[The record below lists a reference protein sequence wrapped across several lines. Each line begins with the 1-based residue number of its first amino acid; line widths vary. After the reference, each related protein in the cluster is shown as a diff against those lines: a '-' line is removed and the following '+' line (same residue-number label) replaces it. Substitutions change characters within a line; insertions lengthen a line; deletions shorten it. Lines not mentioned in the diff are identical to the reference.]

1 MSTDAGHKPDTPVN
15 DTKAQPQIAETAD
28 NSSDAVEVLIRL
40 PDLRKQHSGA
50 ESTSNR
56 APNKDNGSLADSDS
70 NSSSFL
76 GPIFDTLRHRWSTWK
91 NAAMFAQAGVLTRT
105 LVVGG
110 LMLGMVI
117 AAYVLMNSK
126 DEPAESA
133 GDAQNTAQHPEPP
146 SPPQREIQL
155 AAPVQNSPV
164 QNSNQIDANSAGK
177 ETGQDWAAVRL
188 DDAATTSIPKTGG
201 QMETE
206 RRNRNS
212 IQHAVEINQQ
222 PSQQRQVYSA
232 DTRNRAN
239 ASRSRGAS
247 NSYRERGAT
256 RNAQR
261 PNYNQ
266 YDGSATRGYQDNNQ
280 QFNSSNRNS
289 RDPYRGSRQDYRYT
303 PSNNGSNP
311 PPRAGF
317 RGTIEPA
324 PYRSR

>member
-1 MSTDAGHKPDTPVN
+1 MSTDAGHKHDSTVN
-15 DTKAQPQIAETAD
+15 ETKTQPQIAESAGV
-28 NSSDAVEVLIRL
+28 SSDAVEVLIRL

-50 ESTSNR
+50 ESTSSR
-56 APNKDNGSLADSDS
+56 APNKDKGSLADSDS

-133 GDAQNTAQHPEPP
+133 GDAQNTAQHPAPP
-146 SPPQREIQL
+146 SPPQHEIQL
-155 AAPVQNSPV
+155 AAPVQNS
-164 QNSNQIDANSAGK
+164 NQIDVNSAGN
-177 ETGQDWAAVRL
+177 ETSQNWAAVRL
-188 DDAATTSIPKTGG
+188 DDAATPRMPKTGR

-206 RRNRNS
+206 SRNRNPV
-212 IQHAVEINQQ
+212 QHAVEINQQ

-232 DTRNRAN
+232 DTRNRAD
-239 ASRSRGAS
+239 AVRSSDAS

-261 PNYNQ
+261 PNYNR
-266 YDGSATRGYQDNNQ
+266 YDNSATRGYQDTNQ
-280 QFNSSNRNS
+280 RFNSSDRSS
-289 RDPYRGSRQDYRYT
+289 RDPYPGSRQDYRYT
-303 PSNNGSNP
+303 PSNNSSNP